1 MVAFPACAS
10 AAVRSR
16 NRQHP
21 SISGAARFTCNLP
34 RNSPSCST
42 KWDIC
47 LHRRERSRRTSP
59 GHLSAALPRVR
70 VVVLACLAVVLF
82 AFSGCGDSSSGPSE
96 AQLQAAKA
104 EGEEAAREKDRINNL
119 QKQVRSLKHQARQ
132 TTTTAAP
139 AAQADSTVSSE
150 PSQTGASSVLR
161 SFHAPS
167 GNVSCEILADGA
179 LCSVDSVAMTF
190 AFSDGQPAR
199 VESGTTLPRGAGDL
213 APYGTTVSAGSVTC
227 TVPRSDDPHGIT
239 CVDAG
244 SGHGFEASRVA
255 SRQNAY

>member
-1 MVAFPACAS
+1 
-10 AAVRSR
+10 
-16 NRQHP
+16 
-21 SISGAARFTCNLP
+21 
-34 RNSPSCST
+34 
-42 KWDIC
+42 
-47 LHRRERSRRTSP
+47 
-59 GHLSAALPRVR
+59 LSAALAKVT
-70 VVVLACLAVVLF
+70 VVGVASLAIILF
-82 AFSGCGDSSSGPSE
+82 ASSGCGDSSSGPSE

-104 EGEEAAREKDRINNL
+104 EGEEAAREKDRIDNL
-119 QKQVRSLKHQARQ
+119 QKQVRGLKHQAKQ
-132 TTTTAAP
+132 ATTAPAP
-139 AAQADSTVSSE
+139 AAQTDSTVSSE
-150 PSQTGASSVLR
+150 PSDTGASSVLR

-179 LCSVDSVAMTF
+179 LCSVDSVATTF

-199 VESGTTLPRGAGDL
+199 IESGASLPRSAGEL

-255 SRQNAY
+255 SRQHAY